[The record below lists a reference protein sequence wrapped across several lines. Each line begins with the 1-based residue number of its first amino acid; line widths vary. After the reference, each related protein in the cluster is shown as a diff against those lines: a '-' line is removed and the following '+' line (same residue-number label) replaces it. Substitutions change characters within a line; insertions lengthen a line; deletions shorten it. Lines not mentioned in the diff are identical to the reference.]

1 MMSFGWDARFKNLI
15 RERQKRENAFLLF
28 EMIKVIAIWYVTK
41 RKKYKSTVFQILV
54 SVKKIIHA
62 TRMLDAKKTPLDH
75 VYVNVTLDIL
85 EMDKTAQ
92 ANLISLQQYLD

>member
-28 EMIKVIAIWYVTK
+28 EMIKVITIWYVTK

-62 TRMLDAKKTPLDH
+62 TRMLDAKTPLDH

>member
-1 MMSFGWDARFKNLI
+1 MMSFVWEARFKNLI

-28 EMIKVIAIWYVTK
+28 EMIKVITIWYVTK
-41 RKKYKSTVFQILV
+41 RKKYKSTVFQILA

-62 TRMLDAKKTPLDH
+62 TRMLDAKTPLDH
-75 VYVNVTLDIL
+75 MYVNVTLDIL
-85 EMDKTAQ
+85 EMDRTAQ

>member
-28 EMIKVIAIWYVTK
+28 EMIKVITIWYVTK
-41 RKKYKSTVFQILV
+41 TKKYKSTVFQILA
-54 SVKKIIHA
+54 SVNKIIHA
-62 TRMLDAKKTPLDH
+62 TRMLDAKTPLDH
-75 VYVNVTLDIL
+75 MYVNVTLDIL

-92 ANLISLQQYLD
+92 ANLISI